1 MLIQNLAYSVAI
13 TFVLVYLVLAGIS
26 QNLALMV
33 LVHEI
38 SVIGV
43 IINGA
48 RLSGSGG
55 TMPMIWDIIQ
65 GLYTETMSSFSALF
79 ERN

>member
-1 MLIQNLAYSVAI
+1 
-13 TFVLVYLVLAGIS
+13 
-26 QNLALMV
+26 MV
-33 LVHEI
+33 LVHEV

-55 TMPMIWDIIQ
+55 TLPMIWEIIQ
-65 GLYTETMSSFSALF
+65 GLYTETMSSFGALF
-79 ERN
+79 NRD